1 MIDITF
7 LDNFRKP
14 GPQGKVR
21 IIRPCRAI
29 NEGREGNWIND
40 MESIDDAVSQ
50 LLKDMSEA
58 KMWAAEYQKKLEA
71 GANISHEINK
81 ADKKIEELE
90 AKAKKILKK
99 LGCVNPKTRSVYNGM
114 AGMLINWQEFKDNLE

>member
-1 MIDITF
+1 
-7 LDNFRKP
+7 
-14 GPQGKVR
+14 
-21 IIRPCRAI
+21 
-29 NEGREGNWIND
+29 

-58 KMWAAEYQKKLEA
+58 KIWAAEYQKKLEA

-99 LGCVNPKTRSVYNGM
+99 LGCVNPKTRSVYNSM